1 MGVIKRTSGR
11 RSLEEVCLPA
21 VSSRRLGEGRGHR
34 GDPVSHPRPPRYG
47 ERQCRAHCHVFPS
60 SGASLKMGSAP
71 PMSCSLIGGPA
82 DQSEA
87 TFQARITLQTFIS
100 GERPV
105 ASDTRLPYTRE
116 LAGPLTLL
124 LPCAL
129 DFARIRG
136 RATPSTCSEKN
147 AFEDYFCVK
156 LDLSAAPPSG
166 QRQN

>member
-105 ASDTRLPYTRE
+105 ASDTRLPYRLSGDSLE
-116 LAGPLTLL
+116 
-124 LPCAL
+124 
-129 DFARIRG
+129 DIRG
-136 RATPSTCSEKN
+136 RAHCEFRTQLFNKARES
-147 AFEDYFCVK
+147 DG
-156 LDLSAAPPSG
+156 AAGGLYDGSVTQLKIAGDVAKPLTF
-166 QRQN
+166 